1 MVNVPDLADLPGV
14 YTVISTG
21 LYFSTERSF
30 RRNKSRRNPDEKHS
44 LSPKVIIPQPCAGTL
59 EQCGRCMGQTALQ
72 ALVCPEVENIRT
84 LQSHEF
90 WEGSYQNQHPAL
102 AFLLS
107 LMSSYPF
114 SLSFARPLLSIS
126 SISHS
131 LSSPFPCSRLF
142 PNNLSSPNVYL
153 PSLGPL
159 LQLLPGRRFLLH

>member
-1 MVNVPDLADLPGV
+1 MRQILQIYQV
-14 YTVISTG
+14 YILSFPQAFISPRKEVSGETNQEE
-21 LYFSTERSF
+21 TQMK
-30 RRNKSRRNPDEKHS
+30 NS
-44 LSPKVIIPQPCAGTL
+44 LSPKVIIPQPCEGTL

>member
-1 MVNVPDLADLPGV
+1 MRQILQIYQV
-14 YTVISTG
+14 YILSFPQAFISPRKEVSGETNQEETQMKNIVYHPRSSFHSRVRG
-21 LYFSTERSF
+21 LWSSAGAAWDR
-30 RRNKSRRNPDEKHS
+30 
-44 LSPKVIIPQPCAGTL
+44 QPSK
-59 EQCGRCMGQTALQ
+59 

-131 LSSPFPCSRLF
+131 LSSPFPCSGLF